1 MPRKT
6 TKKTASTEVSDY
18 SMQTEFS
25 RTKLP
30 TGEYSGIQPQDITG
44 IPETKTVRYSLAPR
58 GGLLPHLGGK
68 ESGSSGEV
76 LNTPPNLPDSN
87 SPSSESNE
95 PLADEFAARDTDL
108 DPQYVWRGKRRN
120 DLNEL
125 EVKAPVIYQQEK
137 IFPRML
143 IEEMKRRSAIRRNA
157 ADAQMILG
165 EGVEDFDPN
174 AQPGFYNHEEG
185 WKNRMILGDSLQVM
199 ASLAENESLRGKV
212 QMIYF
217 DPPYGI
223 KFNSNWQPSTKS
235 TNVKDG
241 SKDDI
246 TREPEMVK
254 AFRDT
259 WHDGIHSYLGY
270 LRDRLTVAR
279 DLLAESGSCFVQ
291 ISDTN
296 VHKVRALLDE
306 TFGEENF
313 VSQINFRTAM
323 TKPTVGLNNVFDYIL
338 WYAKDKSVY
347 KYRALFS
354 PRDSESDAES
364 QTQLKASAIQNVF
377 PFVFRGTLY
386 NPTTGWRVPEDGLL
400 RLGYANRL
408 YQAGLTKTTVGTLKY
423 ERYASDFP
431 YVQYDN
437 SWTQQSS
444 EQNKV
449 YVCQTAVKI
458 IQRCLL
464 MTTDPGDLV
473 LDPTCGSGTTAYVAE
488 QWGRRWITIDTSR
501 VALAL
506 ARTRLMTAKYPYYLL
521 ADTEAGVK
529 KEMEVT
535 GKAIVRETYGRVSQG
550 FVYERV
556 PHITLKAI
564 ANDAEIDIIWDKYAA
579 ESERLRAAMSSARDA
594 PQGELPQSASPPA
607 PSRGGQSELE
617 SAPSERGLPPKAGGG
632 VLRAGHA
639 DAKAIPE
646 EWQIPFEAPADWTD
660 EQKAA
665 HAAFMELKRK
675 RQREIDESIAR
686 VAETEYL
693 YDRPY
698 EDKKRVRVA
707 GPFTI
712 ESVAP
717 TRSLIVN
724 ADGTATDPVAKIAK
738 DIDYGNGENYVSR
751 MIGILRK
758 AGVKQSKKSDRIVFS
773 SVTPFAA
780 GRHIAAEG
788 WTEAGENGKPKH
800 FAIAFGP
807 EFGSVTRLDM
817 KAATREALEAGF
829 DALLYCAFN
838 FEAYVEEGSDNAF
851 GRLKV
856 IHARM
861 NSDLH
866 MATDLKDTAGGNP
879 FIVFG
884 EPDIDIRRTE
894 DDELVVEIR
903 GVDVYDPKNDE
914 VRSDNADDIDCWM
927 LDTNYNEEAFFARHV
942 YFPGRDKIYDAFR
955 KFLKNDIDREEWES
969 VAKTVSRPFPC
980 PKTGRIAVKVINH
993 FGDEVMKVFEV

>member
-1 MPRKT
+1 
-6 TKKTASTEVSDY
+6 
-18 SMQTEFS
+18 
-25 RTKLP
+25 
-30 TGEYSGIQPQDITG
+30 
-44 IPETKTVRYSLAPR
+44 
-58 GGLLPHLGGK
+58 
-68 ESGSSGEV
+68 
-76 LNTPPNLPDSN
+76 
-87 SPSSESNE
+87 
-95 PLADEFAARDTDL
+95 
-108 DPQYVWRGKRRN
+108 
-120 DLNEL
+120 
-125 EVKAPVIYQQEK
+125 
-137 IFPRML
+137 
-143 IEEMKRRSAIRRNA
+143 
-157 ADAQMILG
+157 
-165 EGVEDFDPN
+165 
-174 AQPGFYNHEEG
+174 
-185 WKNRMILGDSLQVM
+185 MILGDSLQVM

-241 SKDDI
+241 SRDAI

-270 LRDRLTVAR
+270 LRDRFTVAR
-279 DLLAESGSCFVQ
+279 DLLSESGSCFVQ
-291 ISDTN
+291 IGDAN

-306 TFGEENF
+306 VFGEENF
-313 VSQINFRTAM
+313 VSQITVRTTTGRASNMLAAASNF
-323 TKPTVGLNNVFDYIL
+323 IL
-338 WYAKDKSVY
+338 WYAKDKEEC
-347 KYRALFS
+347 KYRSLYQGKENGLSTDQVFKRVRLGNGEEIPLASFKGSFDDNARLFS
-354 PRDSESDAES
+354 PGDLTSARHANGGDVMEYWFHGQKFTPGTRTFRTSKEGLDR
-364 QTQLKASAIQNVF
+364 LVKADRI
-377 PFVFRGTLY
+377 FRT
-386 NPTTGWRVPEDGLL
+386 
-400 RLGYANRL
+400 
-408 YQAGLTKTTVGTLKY
+408 TKTSI
-423 ERYASDFP
+423 RYINYYNDFP
-431 YVQYDN
+431 QMPFSN
-437 SWTQQSS
+437 MWTDTGTGSFTDD
-444 EQNKV
+444 KI
-449 YVCQTAVKI
+449 YVCQTGVKTI
-458 IQRCLL
+458 ERCLL

-521 ADTEAGVK
+521 ADSEAGVK

-564 ANDAEIDIIWDKYAA
+564 ANDAEIDIIWDEYAA
-579 ESERLRAAMSSARDA
+579 ESERLRR
-594 PQGELPQSASPPA
+594 QLPQSASPTA
-607 PSRGGQSELE
+607 PSRGGQSELD
-617 SAPSERGLPPKAGGG
+617 SAPSVRGLPPKAGGG
-632 VLRAGHA
+632 VLRADAA
-639 DAKAIPE
+639 DSKDIPE
-646 EWQIPFEAPADWTD
+646 EWEIPAEAPADWTP

-758 AGVKQSKKSDRIVFS
+758 AGVKQSKKADRIVFS

-829 DALLYCAFN
+829 DVLLYCAFN

-866 MATDLKDTAGGNP
+866 MATDLKETGGGNP

-927 LDTNYNEEAFFARHV
+927 LDTDYNEEAFFARHV
-942 YFPGRDKIYDAFR
+942 YFPGRDRIYDAFR
-955 KFLKNDIDREEWES
+955 KFLNNDIDREEWES
-969 VAKTVSRPFPC
+969 VAKTVSRPFPR